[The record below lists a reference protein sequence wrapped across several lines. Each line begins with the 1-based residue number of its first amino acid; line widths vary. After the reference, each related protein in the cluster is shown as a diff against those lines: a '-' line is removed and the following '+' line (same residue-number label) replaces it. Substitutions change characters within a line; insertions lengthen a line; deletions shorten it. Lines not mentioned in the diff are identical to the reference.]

1 MIVNS
6 KQCLQMILKSMGVE
20 CKKDDMDGYAGEVD
34 EEATGKFTFLQ
45 FCQVGFFLHFF
56 FQVDFNQHILTFLQ
70 FLSQSSIFSERM
82 LQISIFQLSVP
93 SMAVKVHKF
102 CITTFPIIFGGGS
115 KSIWMSYTTF
125 SLSGSVAKSRNV
137 TQLHSRGRFC

>member
-1 MIVNS
+1 MNVKGLHNIGKPNTDDKNIFMIVNS

-45 FCQVGFFLHFF
+45 FCQVVFFLHFF

-70 FLSQSSIFSERM
+70 FLG
-82 LQISIFQLSVP
+82 
-93 SMAVKVHKF
+93 
-102 CITTFPIIFGGGS
+102 TGG
-115 KSIWMSYTTF
+115 
-125 SLSGSVAKSRNV
+125 R
-137 TQLHSRGRFC
+137 

>member
-1 MIVNS
+1 MS
-6 KQCLQMILKSMGVE
+6 S
-20 CKKDDMDGYAGEVD
+20 DDSEVD
-34 EEATGKFTFLQ
+34 GGRVQEGRHGRVRRGGGRGGHWEVHLLTVLPG
-45 FCQVGFFLHFF
+45 GFFLHFF

-93 SMAVKVHKF
+93 SMAVEVHKF